1 MRKTARNRVLWA
13 AVCAAFVMFAG
24 CGGEDDSDDNTY
36 EDSQNP
42 SDNSSDNPYGDG
54 QHTGGNQE
62 QEPVTTCTVT
72 FYPNVPED
80 VEDAEALVPQT
91 RQFAVDSAQQ
101 LPEDIFTLDGYQ
113 LAGWADK
120 DNVRYTLGDS
130 FYFTADTD
138 LYALWKAVDTTE
150 RADGLI
156 IKDTVVVG
164 FTENVSADL
173 VIPDGV
179 TAIGEDA
186 FWHCYNITSL
196 TIPDTVTTIKAD
208 AFGHCYNLASVTI
221 PDSVTHIEDDAF
233 NSCESLTTVT
243 IPSNV
248 QGIGIRAFA
257 WCIKLETVIVQ
268 ANITEIAFATFSGCD
283 ALKEVVLPDSVKTI
297 GESAF
302 DECPSLESVTMNG
315 VEYIHEK
322 AFWRSGLTSITLPAS
337 LKSIGDEA
345 FCMCERLV
353 KVVIPNSVT
362 SIGTDAFSYCDELA
376 DVTLE
381 EGLTVLGER
390 IFYDCPKL
398 EQIKLPST
406 LTSIPNGAFFVTG
419 LTSVTIPDNI
429 TSIGEN
435 AFKQCNLTSVT
446 VPENVT
452 SIGEGAFSN
461 NVFTDITILGS
472 CGSGDSHHPGFYI
485 TKNLRRITLSASCVE
500 NKKFL
505 DIFSLNY
512 YDINYDEMN
521 NIDIVVL
528 DGAKYISEKF
538 FDIRMSDGFHLKSI
552 SLPDSL
558 EEIKDSA
565 FVGVSFETITMPD
578 TLRSIGNSAFYFSS
592 GLEKLPSK
600 LEHIGLYAFGQS
612 YLGESFTIP
621 GSVQSFDEF
630 AFYATSLKRVIIQP
644 GLTEIPG
651 GTFAAYNGN
660 DPGNLEEVTIPN
672 TVTTIGPSAFWH
684 QTNLTDITIPD
695 SVTCIRYAAFYRCS
709 KLNAT
714 VSGAWYRVNN
724 DDETKIVDDTPS
736 GNNLYWYSNWNW
748 YRK

>member
-1 MRKTARNRVLWA
+1 MRKTARNWVLWA

-24 CGGEDDSDDNTY
+24 CGGEDDSGDNTY
-36 EDSQNP
+36 EGSQNQGGN
-42 SDNSSDNPYGDG
+42 SGDNTYGDG
-54 QHTGGNQE
+54 QHTGGNQG
-62 QEPVTTCTVT
+62 QEPGSTCTVT
-72 FYPNVPED
+72 FYPNPPED
-80 VEDAEALVPQT
+80 VEDAENLAPQT
-91 RQFAVDSAQQ
+91 RQFAVGSVQQ

-302 DECPSLESVTMNG
+302 SRCLSLESVTMNG

-322 AFWRSGLTSITLPAS
+322 AFQESGLTSITLPAS

-362 SIGTDAFSYCDELA
+362 SIGTDAFSYCEELA

-398 EQIKLPST
+398 EQIRLPST
-406 LTSIPNGAFFVTG
+406 LTSIPNQAFFVTG

-435 AFKQCNLTSVT
+435 AFKHCNLTSVT

-452 SIGEGAFSN
+452 SIGEDAFLHN
-461 NVFTDITILGS
+461 PFTDITILGS
-472 CGSGDSHHPGFYI
+472 CGSNFSQGARFYI
-485 TKNLRRITLSASCVE
+485 TKNLRRIALSASCVE
-500 NKKFL
+500 NEKFW
-505 DIFSLNY
+505 DMFSRDY
-512 YDINYDEMN
+512 SGIGYDEMI

-528 DGAKYISEKF
+528 DGARYISENF
-538 FDIRMSDGFHLKSI
+538 FENGAGYFKSI

-558 EEIKDSA
+558 EEIKDGA
-565 FVGVSFETITMPD
+565 FDSTKFDTITISD
-578 TLRSIGNSAFYFSS
+578 SVRSIGNSAFCFSA
-592 GLEKLPSK
+592 GLKKLPSN
-600 LEHIGLYAFGQS
+600 LEHIGRYAFAVS
-612 YLGESFTIP
+612 YLGESLTIP
-621 GSVQSFDEF
+621 GSIRSFDEF

-651 GTFAAYNGN
+651 GTFAAYSGN

-695 SVTCIRYAAFYRCS
+695 SVTCIRYEAFYGCS

-714 VSGAWYRVNN
+714 VSGAWYRVDS

-736 GNNLYWYSNWNW
+736 GKNLYWYSNWNW

>member
-1 MRKTARNRVLWA
+1 MRKTARNRVLRA
-13 AVCAAFVMFAG
+13 AVCVAFVMLAG
-24 CGGEDDSDDNTY
+24 CDGTGDSG
-36 EDSQNP
+36 
-42 SDNSSDNPYGDG
+42 DNPYGDG
-54 QHTGGNQE
+54 QHTGGNQG

-72 FYPNVPED
+72 FYPNPP
-80 VEDAEALVPQT
+80 EDAEGAENLAPHT
-91 RQFAVDSAQQ
+91 RQFTVGSVQQ
-101 LPEDIFTLDGYQ
+101 LPEDIFTLDEYC

-138 LYALWKAVDTTE
+138 LYALWKAVDATE

-196 TIPDTVTTIKAD
+196 TIPDTVTTIKTG
-208 AFGHCYNLASVTI
+208 AFSYCYNLASVTI
-221 PDSVTHIEDDAF
+221 PDSVTHIEGGAF
-233 NSCESLTTVT
+233 SSCESLMTVM
-243 IPSNV
+243 IPSSV
-248 QGIGIRAFA
+248 QSIGIGAFA
-257 WCIKLETVIVQ
+257 GCTKLETVIVQ
-268 ANITEIAFATFSGCD
+268 ANITEIASGTFRDCD

-297 GESAF
+297 GVSAF
-302 DECPSLESVTMNG
+302 RLCLSLESVTMNG
-315 VEYIHEK
+315 VEYIHER
-322 AFWRSGLTSITLPAS
+322 AFLWSGLTSITLPAS

-353 KVVIPNSVT
+353 KVSIPASVT
-362 SIGTDAFSYCDELA
+362 SIGTDVFSCCGELA

-406 LTSIPNGAFFVTG
+406 LTSIPNRAFFVTG

-429 TSIGEN
+429 TSIGES
-435 AFKQCNLTSVT
+435 AFAQCNLTSIT
-446 VPENVT
+446 IPENVT
-452 SIGEGAFSN
+452 SIGKAAFYAN
-461 NVFTDITILGS
+461 TFTDITILGN
-472 CGSGDSHHPGFYI
+472 CGSDYSHWPGFEI
-485 TKNLRRITLSASCVE
+485 TKKLRRIELSASFVE
-500 NKKFL
+500 NEKFWNT
-505 DIFSLNY
+505 FQRRGNY
-512 YDINYDEMN
+512 DPNGYSYDEMI
-521 NIDIVVL
+521 NIDIIVL
-528 DGAKYISEKF
+528 DGTKYISENF
-538 FDIRMSDGFHLKSI
+538 FDGGYFKSI
-552 SLPDSL
+552 SLPNSL

-565 FVGVSFETITMPD
+565 FGGTEFDTITIPD
-578 TLRSIGNSAFYFSS
+578 SVRSIGNYAFS
-592 GLEKLPSK
+592 GTRGLKKLPSN
-600 LEHIGLYAFGQS
+600 LEHIGLYAFADS
-612 YLGESFTIP
+612 NLGESFTIP
-621 GSVQSFDEF
+621 GSIQSFDEF
-630 AFYATSLKRVIIQP
+630 AFYTTSLKRVIIQP

-651 GTFAAYNGN
+651 GTFAAFNSK

-672 TVTTIGPSAFWH
+672 TVTTIGSSAFWH

-695 SVTCIRYAAFYRCS
+695 SVTCIRYEAFYGCS

-714 VSGAWYRVNN
+714 VSGAWYRVNS

-736 GNNLYWYSNWNW
+736 GDNLYWYSNWNW